1 MDIRVYDS
9 LEGCS
14 NIRHFLNTL
23 CHVNTSSGSNSEGC
37 ELKAGRIGPE
47 LAIWL
52 ASNARCLR
60 DAAEL
65 RDEHRS

>member
-1 MDIRVYDS
+1 MYIYDS
-9 LEGCS
+9 HEGCS

-23 CHVNTSSGSNSEGC
+23 CHINSGSNSESC
-37 ELKAGRIGPE
+37 ELKVGRIGPE

-52 ASNARCLR
+52 PSNARCLR

>member
-1 MDIRVYDS
+1 MTRVKGAVVLGTS
-9 LEGCS
+9 
-14 NIRHFLNTL
+14 FNTL
-23 CHVNTSSGSNSEGC
+23 CHVNSGSNSGSC